1 MPTSDLPTRR
11 PTIADVAAR
20 AGVSNGAVSFA
31 LNGAAGVSK
40 RTRERILAAAE
51 ELGWRPSA
59 AAQALSQ
66 SRAGTVG
73 LVLSRPMRTLGT
85 EPFFNQFSSGLS
97 ARLAESDLGLQTFI
111 VANADDELA
120 TYRRWW
126 LERRVDGFVLLD
138 PVADDHRIAFLAEA
152 EAPGV
157 LVGPPEDSDP
167 LSVVWSDD
175 VEAMQRCIDHLVDL
189 GHRRVAHVGG
199 IPGFRHV
206 DRRAATLAAT
216 LRAGRL
222 DAAMTY
228 PADFSEDSAARVTA
242 ELLSLADPP
251 SAVIYDSDLMALAGL
266 GVALQS
272 GIRIPEQLSIVS
284 FDDSPLTRLSHPSI
298 TALTRDTFELGEAAA
313 TVLAGV
319 LDGGAPQRLQM
330 PTPTLAVR
338 ASTAARPRR
347 NGRGR
352 SQDDR
357 PC

>member
-1 MPTSDLPTRR
+1 MSTSDLPTRR

-31 LNGAAGVSK
+31 LNGAAGVSQ

-51 ELGWRPSA
+51 ELGWRPNA
-59 AAQALSQ
+59 VAQALSR
-66 SRAGTVG
+66 SRAETVG

-85 EPFFNQFSSGLS
+85 EPFFNQLSSGLS

-120 TYRRWW
+120 TYRNWW
-126 LERRVDGFVLLD
+126 LQRRVDGFVLLD
-138 PVADDHRIAFLAEA
+138 PIIDDHRIAFLEEA
-152 EAPGV
+152 GAPGV
-157 LVGPPEDSDP
+157 LIGPPEASDP

-175 VEAMQRCIDHLVDL
+175 VEAMQRCIDHLVEL
-189 GHRRVAHVGG
+189 GHRRIAHVGG

-228 PADFSEDSAARVTA
+228 PADFSEDSAAHVTA
-242 ELLSLADPP
+242 ELLSSADPP
-251 SAVIYDSDLMALAGL
+251 TAVIYDSDLMALAGV
-266 GVALQS
+266 GVALQA
-272 GIRIPEQLSIVS
+272 GVRIPEELSVVS
-284 FDDSPLTRLSHPSI
+284 FDDSPLTRLSHPAI
-298 TALTRDTFELGEAAA
+298 TALTRDTFELGETAA
-313 TVLAGV
+313 TVLVEV
-319 LDGGAPQRLQM
+319 LDGEPVRRVQM

-338 ASTAARPRR
+338 ASTSVPAAVA
-347 NGRGR
+347 GKT
-352 SQDDR
+352 DR
-357 PC
+357 T